1 MNCLIDPCVLLA
13 ADSRCLLDLNED
25 AERVL
30 LDLLVTS
37 YFTCALSRTSAM
49 GFGVA
54 FSITGIMATVQSSF
68 AWLLCEKKNSVQEG

>member
-25 AERVL
+25 AGRVL

-37 YFTCALSRTSAM
+37 YFTCALSSHIGY
-49 GFGVA
+49 GFRRRVFNYRDHGDSTEQLCMA
-54 FSITGIMATVQSSF
+54 FV
-68 AWLLCEKKNSVQEG
+68 